1 MFLKDFG
8 VPYLRLS
15 RKNMARKT
23 QWHQLFDE
31 IPFKGI
37 RLTSQRRAVI
47 SVVQESKSHLDAGSL
62 LDLARKREP
71 SIDRATVYRTIE
83 LLKKLR
89 LIDELDLMHLEGEKH
104 FYEVKTEGDHIHLA
118 CFGCGM
124 IQQFTSPLFDHL
136 KAEVMHN
143 TGFEIR
149 WRGWSSADSAGNVRH
164 APTER
169 RTRRLHLP

>member
-1 MFLKDFG
+1 MTPAFERRALLDELVAKG
-8 VPYLRLS
+8 V
-15 RKNMARKT
+15 
-23 QWHQLFDE
+23 
-31 IPFKGI
+31 
-37 RLTSQRRAVI
+37 RLTAQRRALIEVI
-47 SVVQESKSHLDAGSL
+47 QGARTHLDAGSL

-71 SIDRATVYRTIE
+71 GIDRATVYRTIE

-124 IQQFTSPLFDHL
+124 IQEFTSPLFDRL
-136 KAEVMHN
+136 KGEVVHN

-149 WRGWSSADSAGNVRH
+149 VA
-164 APTER
+164 
-169 RTRRLHLP
+169 RLELGGFCR